1 MNGLTRYAIPIALLT
16 GTGVFILAFLVL
28 RGTHLSPLVAIIIPA
43 VLFVIVTA
51 VVWFVVDGRTS
62 KQAQLDAYR
71 LEAEA
76 KAHAALAQVST
87 IRKFVG
93 QIKSPQVAQLL
104 TQTCDDA
111 VQLFDRIRSGNP
123 NSLTSSAT
131 IMLEHLKA
139 LQGMLQQYV
148 DIQDHPRF
156 HDNGAEKLAQ
166 AQQAIAGFDQFL
178 VNSIRLI
185 EKGENVTFEVD
196 LKQLDATRFDALN

>member
-1 MNGLTRYAIPIALLT
+1 MKGPTRYATPIALLS
-16 GTGVFILAFLVL
+16 GTGVFVLAFLVF
-28 RGTHLSPLVAIIIPA
+28 RGTHLSPLLAIAIAA

-51 VVWFVVDGRTS
+51 AVWFVVDGRSS
-62 KQAQLDAYR
+62 KQAQLDAYQ
-71 LEAEA
+71 LEAEM
-76 KAHAALAQVST
+76 KARAALAQVNAV
-87 IRKFVG
+87 KGYVG
-93 QIKSPQVAQLL
+93 QIKNLQDAQLL
-104 TQTCDDA
+104 RQTCDDA

-123 NSLTSSAT
+123 NSLESSAT

-156 HDNGAEKLAQ
+156 HDNPAEKLAQ
-166 AQQAIAGFDQFL
+166 AQQSIAGFDQFL